1 MGADPPHSIAAT
13 ISRAKT
19 TANRAGSAATLNLA
33 QRWTNQ
39 RNKALDLP
47 WNVYCPRQRL
57 KICIRRQLWRP
68 LSSRRHWTRRLSW
81 LCHPPSSRPPVRM
94 IFRYSEIWAEMNS
107 RINAANQYYFL
118 IIVADFL
125 YRWS

>member
-1 MGADPPHSIAAT
+1 
-13 ISRAKT
+13 
-19 TANRAGSAATLNLA
+19 
-33 QRWTNQ
+33 
-39 RNKALDLP
+39 
-47 WNVYCPRQRL
+47 
-57 KICIRRQLWRP
+57 
-68 LSSRRHWTRRLSW
+68 
-81 LCHPPSSRPPVRM
+81 M